1 MRFIALILL
10 LSCVSVAQAQHM
22 VVMGDVKVNSGSA
35 NTNGVF
41 EPKAAMGPEGRMAVT
56 WLERTSQGDISAAD
70 GPILGI
76 RLYNWNGTTASAT
89 ITPSFFRPNPTSK
102 WFYSRFR
109 QHDTAYRP
117 DGVFLAFL
125 EHYGEFSVV
134 LTSRW
139 TSEINIFALNADG
152 SLADLNG
159 TGNAGV
165 MHELFLSDAFGAYRP
180 NVAMLSSGEI
190 FMVTQE
196 ENTSSS
202 LWRSSIY
209 TFKSN
214 LELYS
219 TNAFY
224 PYPTSYHGQ
233 AQFMNP
239 DVASNTSRTLMA
251 WQDGRD
257 GNPMQ
262 VYAQFFAGANLSG
275 ANFKV
280 NAAGSGAVFPS
291 VAVNASGNSVV
302 AWVGNDATN
311 GPQIWARAYGADGQP
326 RSAQPIKV
334 SEVAPGGDVYA
345 KPIVALMDNG
355 RYMVVWG
362 DSSSVGFRARLRELD
377 VDGGIYG
384 GVKLVA
390 DADHATG
397 QPHVT
402 HDNTNFVLTWVD
414 GRNAPGD
421 VYMKVIT
428 PFVGTSIE
436 PRPELSEG
444 PQLLGNYPN
453 PFNPTTEIRWTM
465 DVGRETRIAVYD
477 ILGREIQ
484 ILVDGMMP
492 SGQHSV
498 TFDAAGL
505 PSGMYVVV
513 LETSG
518 MRDVRKI
525 TLLK

>member
-1 MRFIALILL
+1 MRFVRP
-10 LSCVSVAQAQHM
+10 SPTFGGD
-22 VVMGDVKVNSGSA
+22 GDVNVNVGSA

-41 EPKAAMGPEGRMAVT
+41 EPKAAMGPGGRMAVT
-56 WLERTSQGDISAAD
+56 WLERTTQGDLSTAD

-76 RLYNWNGTTASAT
+76 RLYNWNGTTASPT
-89 ITPSFFRPNPTSK
+89 ISPSFFRPNPTSK

-125 EHYGEFSVV
+125 EHYGEQSIV

-165 MHELFLSDAFGAYRP
+165 MYELFLSDAFGAYRP
-180 NVAMLSSGEI
+180 NIAMLSSGEV

-196 ENTSSS
+196 EHTSSS

-219 TNAFY
+219 SNAFY
-224 PYPTSYHGQ
+224 PYPTSFHGQ

-239 DVASNTSRTLMA
+239 DVASNSSRTLMA

-262 VYAQFFAGANLSG
+262 VYAQFFDGANLSG
-275 ANFKV
+275 TNFKV
-280 NAAGSGAVFPS
+280 NAAGSGAVLPS
-291 VAVNASGNSVV
+291 VAVNASGSSVV
-302 AWVGNDATN
+302 AWLGNDATN
-311 GPQIWARAYGADGQP
+311 GPQVWARAYGADGQP

-334 SEVAPGGDVYA
+334 SDVPPGGDVYA

-362 DSSSVGFRARLRELD
+362 DSSSVGFRARMRELD

-414 GRNAPGD
+414 GRSSPGD
-421 VYMKVIT
+421 AYMKVIT
-428 PFVGTSIE
+428 PYVGTSIE
-436 PRPELSEG
+436 PHPERSEG
-444 PQLLGNYPN
+444 PALLGNYPN
-453 PFNPTTEIRWTM
+453 PFNPSTVVSYRLSVFGE
-465 DVGRETRIAVYD
+465 VRISVVNQ
-477 ILGREIQ
+477 LGQ
-484 ILVDGMMP
+484 YVATLFNGSQTP
-492 SGQHSV
+492 GQHFV

-505 PSGMYVVV
+505 PSGMYIVV
-513 LETSG
+513 LESNG
-518 MRDVRKI
+518 FRDMRKVMLVK
-525 TLLK
+525 